1 MAVTPEDAADYLSRT
16 NFKAIIELL
25 TAEAILHRS
34 EDPVLFCRTLL
45 DQKIQSRG
53 GASYAPEQATEYV
66 RQCYADASANAD
78 ENGRIQGKS
87 SATVGAAGECR
98 GEQSAQVM
106 VNRMYC
112 LYVCLHIILF
122 VS

>member
-16 NFKAIIELL
+16 NFKSIIELL

-45 DQKIQSRG
+45 DQKIQARG
-53 GASYAPEQATEYV
+53 GAAYAPEQATEYV

-78 ENGRIQGKS
+78 ENGRIQGKTS
-87 SATVGAAGECR
+87 STSGAAVSKDMR
-98 GEQSAQVM
+98 
-106 VNRMYC
+106 
-112 LYVCLHIILF
+112 ILL
-122 VS
+122 